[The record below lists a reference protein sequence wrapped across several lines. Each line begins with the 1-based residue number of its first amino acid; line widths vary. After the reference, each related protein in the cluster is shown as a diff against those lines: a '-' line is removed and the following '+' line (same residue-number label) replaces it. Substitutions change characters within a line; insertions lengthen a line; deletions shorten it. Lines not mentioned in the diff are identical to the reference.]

1 MAWQCPVCEV
11 QGHIASLYCCNHLL
25 IPDDDDGDDDD
36 VCAVT
41 CSYFPDSALLLFM
54 LQILQGKK
62 IKMYQEPGFRGVL
75 YQGGV

>member
-11 QGHIASLYCCNHLL
+11 QARIASLCCCNHLL
-25 IPDDDDGDDDD
+25 IADDDD

-41 CSYFPDSALLLFM
+41 CSYFPDSALLLFL

-62 IKMYQEPGFRGVL
+62 IKLYQEPGFQGVL
-75 YQGGV
+75 C